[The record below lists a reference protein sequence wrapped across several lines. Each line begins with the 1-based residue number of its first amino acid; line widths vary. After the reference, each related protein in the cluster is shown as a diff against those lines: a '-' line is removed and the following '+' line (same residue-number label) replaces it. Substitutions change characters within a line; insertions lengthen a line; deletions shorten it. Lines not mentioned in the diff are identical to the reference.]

1 MLGGG
6 GQKYRHVTDETPGLS
21 IVSAPRTPA
30 QGGWIQVREET
41 RRTSMVTHSYFF
53 LWLSG
58 RLVRVLVSSLAV
70 CWSRCPLD
78 TSLAGQFPLAFN
90 LQV

>member
-1 MLGGG
+1 
-6 GQKYRHVTDETPGLS
+6 
-21 IVSAPRTPA
+21 
-30 QGGWIQVREET
+30 
-41 RRTSMVTHSYFF
+41 MVTHSYFF

-78 TSLAGQFPLAFN
+78 TSLVGQFHSLLICRCN
-90 LQV
+90 LYT